1 MGSGN
6 MAGSSTKADRREKVN
21 GRIQVLKRHTGVSPL
36 ECLEPG
42 CGLIPALNFLVSFQ
56 QNPVIPPVVYPNPTY
71 VSACS
76 GRVGVFF
83 VLGRVGGEGQL
94 GKFKAVLI
102 LVN

>member
-6 MAGSSTKADRREKVN
+6 MAGSSTKADRRGKVN

-36 ECLEPG
+36 ECLGPG
-42 CGLIPALNFLVSFQ
+42 YGLTPALNFLVSFQ
-56 QNPVIPPVVYPNPTY
+56 QTPVIPPMVYPNPVY
-71 VSACS
+71 VSDCS
-76 GRVGVFF
+76 GRVGVLF

-94 GKFKAVLI
+94 RKFKAVLN